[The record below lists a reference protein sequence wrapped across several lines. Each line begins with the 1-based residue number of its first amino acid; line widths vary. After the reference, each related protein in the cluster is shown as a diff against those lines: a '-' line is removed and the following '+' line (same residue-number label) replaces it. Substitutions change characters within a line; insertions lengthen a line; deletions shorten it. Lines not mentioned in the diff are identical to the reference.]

1 MLCYEQ
7 DTGAETDSVAVRES
21 TARIQ
26 EERRQRIAGLRR
38 HEQDWR
44 WFAGDGQDPS
54 VVSDRASARELALD
68 LEARR
73 RLAGTLGLHD
83 PATLCEERLRLKHFP
98 VLLVSAPHIE
108 EAVSGTFPG
117 SPTPLQFA
125 TVLLDRA
132 LQIDEFPGARVPE
145 VVAVMNPPLY
155 SDEFVSELSH
165 LVRTKQPRVVGI
177 SNLSEGHYYS
187 LQIARI
193 VKAISPETIVLLGG
207 QHEDGTN
214 PIVYRRTAAR
224 AEQARVPRNE
234 SRRLDGEPLGR
245 LTSCHTL
252 ETTQGRELVDFVAAG
267 DCPHLLMEF
276 LVLVADNLDLSLIEF
291 KRVIAS
297 HADRFAV
304 LPGSSFLFYIDEN
317 ERLAHIETSGR
328 PIDGN
333 ELPFI
338 SVERL
343 THENRFPVFD
353 HKLTA
358 QVMACLGCKYSCAFC
373 HESADHLLYS
383 RPKLLQRRV
392 EHVMK
397 ELDLRF
403 EQGFEAVFFDDST
416 FTQNRRWL
424 DGLLDA
430 MLAHRHSQGWL
441 EWGCQTTVIDLDANL
456 VTRMADAGCTY
467 IYIGVESVR
476 PQAQVVQKARRAQR
490 TGETWATLLQR
501 VAGWCSQAGIRVGT
515 SLQFGL
521 GETPEDRA
529 ETLELIAR
537 LYEQG
542 AIAQGCVALNI
553 NAPYPGT
560 DQWIQL
566 SRSSSGPLPDYA
578 QRLVRHPAFETAHQ
592 YTALHPDELDDIYAE
607 ARAVLGD
614 AILMVDFEAHQR
626 WRLDGRALHAS

>member
-1 MLCYEQ
+1 M
-7 DTGAETDSVAVRES
+7 DPAAMREN

-44 WFAGDGQDPS
+44 WFAGDGQDPG
-54 VVSDRASARELALD
+54 VVSDRALARELALESD
-68 LEARR
+68 ARR
-73 RLAGTLGLHD
+73 RLAGTPWMHD
-83 PATLCEERLRLKHFP
+83 PATLSEERRRLKHFP
-98 VLLVSAPHIE
+98 VLFISAPHIE
-108 EAVSGTFPG
+108 EPVSGTFPG
-117 SPTPLQFA
+117 CPTPLLFA
-125 TVLLDRA
+125 TAVLDRA
-132 LQIDEFPGARVPE
+132 LQIDEFPATRVPE
-145 VVAVMNPPLY
+145 IVAVMNPALY
-155 SDEFVSELSH
+155 SDEFILELSH
-165 LVRTKQPRVVGI
+165 LVRTRQPRVVGI
-177 SNLSEGHYYS
+177 SNLSEGHHYA
-187 LQIARI
+187 LRIARI
-193 VKAISPETIVLLGG
+193 VKTLSPETIVVLGG

-224 AEQARVPRNE
+224 AELALVPRNE
-234 SRRLDGEPLGR
+234 RYRLADEPLER

-252 ETTQGRELVDFVAAG
+252 ETIEGRELVDFVAAG
-267 DCPHLLMEF
+267 DCPYLLLEF
-276 LVLVADNLDLSLIEF
+276 LVLVADNLDRSLIEL
-291 KRVIAS
+291 KRVITSQA
-297 HADRFAV
+297 ARFAA
-304 LPGSSFLFYIDEN
+304 LPGNSFLFYIDEN
-317 ERLAHIETSGR
+317 ECLANVETSGR

-338 SVERL
+338 SVEQL
-343 THENRFPVFD
+343 THENRFPVFN

-358 QVMACLGCKYSCAFC
+358 QVLACLGCKYSCTFC
-373 HESADHLLYS
+373 HESADHLLYD

-397 ELDLRF
+397 ELDLRA

-424 DGLLDA
+424 DGLLAA
-430 MLAHRHSQGWL
+430 MLTRRHSQGWL
-441 EWGCQTTVIDLDANL
+441 EWGCQTTINDLDANL
-456 VTRMADAGCTY
+456 LPRMADAGCTY

-476 PQAQVVQKARRAQR
+476 PQAQFVQKVHRAHR
-490 TGETWATLLQR
+490 TGETWGALFQR

-521 GETPEDRA
+521 GETAEDRT
-529 ETLELIAR
+529 ETFELIAR

-542 AIAQGCVALNI
+542 AIAPGCVALNI

-566 SRSSSGPLPDYA
+566 ARSSQDPLPDYA

-592 YTALHPDELDDIYAE
+592 HTALHPGQLDEIYAE
-607 ARAVLGD
+607 AKAMLGD
-614 AILMVDFEAHQR
+614 AMLMVDFEAYQR
-626 WRLDGRALHAS
+626 WRRDRQALYAH